1 MRVRTAITRNLAAA
15 LTLLSSGLFAEPR
28 ALTQQYH
35 QAPDKD
41 GAYFVG
47 PEVTAPTILHAA
59 PALSRDD
66 MGRTDIRGVCLL
78 SLTIKADGGTTN
90 IRLLRGIADQFDA
103 AAMEAVKQ
111 SKYGPGRLNGAPV
124 PVKLFAQVAFTQDRQ
139 PATPELVVMERDVSP
154 KQALEIEQTGRHAPM
169 DQPPV
174 LIHLVEAYCPEPGK
188 RAKYEATIMVSALVD
203 ENGIPS
209 DLKVEHPVGLGI
221 DQQALDAV
229 RLYRFTPGLKDGRP
243 TPIRVTMAVKF
254 RIYQSEVPKVRR
266 KSA

>member
-1 MRVRTAITRNLAAA
+1 MRVRTAITRNLAVA
-15 LTLLSSGLFAEPR
+15 LTLLSSAFAEPR

-90 IRLLRGIADQFDA
+90 IRLLRGIADQFDGGRDGGGQTIKIRA
-103 AAMEAVKQ
+103 WKAERGAC
-111 SKYGPGRLNGAPV
+111 PGQALRASCI
-124 PVKLFAQVAFTQDRQ
+124 FTQDRQ

-169 DQPPV
+169 DQPLV

-203 ENGIPS
+203 EKWYS
-209 DLKVEHPVGLGI
+209 E
-221 DQQALDAV
+221 
-229 RLYRFTPGLKDGRP
+229 RFEG
-243 TPIRVTMAVKF
+243 
-254 RIYQSEVPKVRR
+254 
-266 KSA
+266 